1 MSIRVEHWSN
11 ITTDEMY
18 EFISRL
24 HCRVGESIYEFIFE
38 LWSDEQKIIQNINKI
53 ARIIAN
59 HINTRYPNQRVLI
72 TIQFNT
78 SSNINS
84 IAKVLQ
90 GNLEAHLALPRNIL
104 LDPPVQ
110 YVEIADIA
118 YNHLGELREWHEIMF
133 RPQLAPTVQASITF
147 EVLFQDSLT
156 LLPTYRRSNRVVKL
170 FPTQDD

>member
-11 ITTDEMY
+11 IITDEMY

-24 HCRVGESIYEFIFE
+24 HCRVGESIYEYIFE

-59 HINTRYPNQRVLI
+59 RINTRYPNQRVLI

-90 GNLEAHLALPRNIL
+90 GSLEAHLALPRNIL
-104 LDPPVQ
+104 LEPPAQ

-133 RPQLAPTVQASITF
+133 RPQLAPTVQVSITY

>member
-53 ARIIAN
+53 ARIITN
-59 HINTRYPNQRVLI
+59 RINTRYPNQRVLI
-72 TIQFNT
+72 TIQFKT
-78 SSNINS
+78 SSNVNF

-90 GNLEAHLALPRNIL
+90 GSLEAHLALPRNIL

-118 YNHLGELREWHEIMF
+118 YNHLGELHEWHEIMF
-133 RPQLAPTVQASITF
+133 RPQIAPTVQVSITY
-147 EVLFQDSLT
+147 EVLFQNSST
-156 LLPTYRRSNRVVKL
+156 LLPTYRRGNRVVKL